1 MYIQD
6 LDYDMYI
13 EQLSIKKRYQMKVI
27 EESYEVFNEMLADEV
42 LTNEDKIQNLY
53 GFISVVERYMPTMI
67 LQIDELK
74 ECNDLLKT
82 LENKIKELEE
92 K

>member
-1 MYIQD
+1 
-6 LDYDMYI
+6 
-13 EQLSIKKRYQMKVI
+13 MKVI

>member
-1 MYIQD
+1 
-6 LDYDMYI
+6 
-13 EQLSIKKRYQMKVI
+13 MKVI

-53 GFISVVERYMPTMI
+53 GFISTVKRYMPKMI